1 MLRSLVLLALLSIAI
16 ACFALFKIRFLDTVL
31 GYWPFLSSL
40 AMIDSNREATNCEVA
55 TNCTVAMIVMTLS
68 GVTERVES
76 SRVSESSELRQQ
88 SINHSL
94 LVENSTRQAS
104 ERFNSQPNV
113 KIQMQNP

>member
-40 AMIDSNREATNCEVA
+40 AMIDSNREAANCEVA

-76 SRVSESSELRQQ
+76 SRVSESSELRRP
-88 SINHSL
+88 SIMHCSWKIA
-94 LVENSTRQAS
+94 RDKQAS
-104 ERFNSQPNV
+104 VSTPN
-113 KIQMQNP
+113 PT